1 MNSGVQK
8 EIIVKELEKY
18 YVDEKEQFKEIEFD
32 TDSSSKGPKFMVHRS
47 ITTQLETFN
56 IDTNYIKSLIDNPN
70 EINNADI
77 KQYLLFCVIYP
88 FYLAKYGF
96 FTECKKVLVGPS
108 LTNKNTITYGY
119 SQVNRPIIAI
129 EVRNKQHGGEID
141 SPVHVLNVEK
151 NITPSVVPTPEQ
163 ERILAETELGTE
175 GGEQTPEQEW
185 NLAETELGT
194 EGGEQTPEQERNL
207 AETELETEGG
217 EQTPE
222 QERNLAETELGT
234 ELGTEGEQTPK
245 QEINITEKELGTEG
259 EEQTPK
265 QEINITEKELETE
278 LETELGTEG
287 GEIAPQQERRNETTV
302 LQTEHNGPGEVQND
316 MSDEI
321 KKLLLTLL
329 KENDE
334 KGKNLLLEALQNIA
348 QKEDNTE
355 NRNDVQ
361 SLANNMKEM
370 KIAMEEMKKKMSTIN
385 NNNSPFS
392 KIDEEEMQSCPKNQ
406 DQPVI
411 FKMFPL
417 PSFEKLRKEKN
428 FMKMIEAFLNTDN
441 NTRMMILNGNITQKN
456 KPVYDLLKIHFKEH
470 PYLPTYE
477 LEFYHY
483 LGIPEKKHIKNFL
496 KVIQEK
502 KIKKGGSVS
511 ILRKIIEQKKKEKR
525 KSKKKIRF
533 SVKQKTKK
541 QSGFDKIIKRK
552 HKLKPKRITNRVHNK
567 SKNKW
572 LKSRKYL
579 K

>member
-18 YVDEKEQFKEIEFD
+18 YVDKKEQFKEIEFD

-47 ITTQLETFN
+47 IMAHLETFN
-56 IDTNYIKSLIDNPN
+56 IDTNNIKSLIDNHN
-70 EINNADI
+70 EINNMDNDNI

-96 FTECKKVLVGPS
+96 FIECKKVFVGPS
-108 LTNKNTITYGY
+108 LTNNNTITNGY

-129 EVRNKQHGGEID
+129 EVRNKQHGGEIAP
-141 SPVHVLNVEK
+141 PVNVLNIEE
-151 NITPSVVPTPEQ
+151 NITPSVVPTTQQ
-163 ERILAETELGTE
+163 EINLAETELETEGGEIAPKQEINITKTELETE
-175 GGEQTPEQEW
+175 GGEQIPEQEI
-185 NLAETELGT
+185 NITEKELETELGT
-194 EGGEQTPEQERNL
+194 EGGEQTPEQERLNKIV
-207 AETELETEGG
+207 A
-217 EQTPE
+217 
-222 QERNLAETELGT
+222 
-234 ELGTEGEQTPK
+234 
-245 QEINITEKELGTEG
+245 
-259 EEQTPK
+259 
-265 QEINITEKELETE
+265 
-278 LETELGTEG
+278 
-287 GEIAPQQERRNETTV
+287 
-302 LQTEHNGPGEVQND
+302 LQTEYNGPGEVQND
-316 MSDEI
+316 MSGEI
-321 KKLLLTLL
+321 KKLLLSLL

-361 SLANNMKEM
+361 SLANNMKKM

-456 KPVYDLLKIHFKEH
+456 KPVYDLLKTHFKEH

-483 LGIPEKKHIKNFL
+483 LGIPKKKHIKNFL

>member
-1 MNSGVQK
+1 MTSGVQK

-18 YVDEKEQFKEIEFD
+18 YVDEKEQFEEIEFD
-32 TDSSSKGPKFMVHRS
+32 TDSSSKGPKFMVHLS
-47 ITTQLETFN
+47 ITTQLKTFK
-56 IDTNYIKSLIDNPN
+56 IDTNYIKLLIDNPN
-70 EINNADI
+70 EINDMDNAG
-77 KQYLLFCVIYP
+77 QYLLFCVIYP

-96 FTECKKVLVGPS
+96 FAECKKVFVGPS
-108 LTNKNTITYGY
+108 LTNNNTITYGY
-119 SQVNRPIIAI
+119 SKVNRPIIAI
-129 EVRNKQHGGEID
+129 EVRNKQHGGEIAP
-141 SPVHVLNVEK
+141 PVNDLNIEE
-151 NITPSVVPTPEQ
+151 NITPLVVPSTQQ
-163 ERILAETELGTE
+163 EI
-175 GGEQTPEQEW
+175 

-194 EGGEQTPEQERNL
+194 EGV
-207 AETELETEGG
+207 
-217 EQTPE
+217 
-222 QERNLAETELGT
+222 
-234 ELGTEGEQTPK
+234 EQTPK
-245 QEINITEKELGTEG
+245 
-259 EEQTPK
+259 
-265 QEINITEKELETE
+265 
-278 LETELGTEG
+278 
-287 GEIAPQQERRNETTV
+287 QERRNETTV
-302 LQTEHNGPGEVQND
+302 LKTEHNNGPGEVQND

-428 FMKMIEAFLNTDN
+428 FMKMIEAFLNADN
-441 NTRMMILNGNITQKN
+441 NTRMMIINGNITQKN
-456 KPVYDLLKIHFKEH
+456 KPVYDLLKTHYKEH

-483 LGIPEKKHIKNFL
+483 LGIPKKKHIKNFL

>member
-8 EIIVKELEKY
+8 EIIVKELENY
-18 YVDEKEQFKEIEFD
+18 YVDEKEQFEEIEFD

-47 ITTQLETFN
+47 ITTHLESFN

-70 EINNADI
+70 EINDMDNAGI

-96 FTECKKVLVGPS
+96 FIECKKVFVGPS
-108 LTNKNTITYGY
+108 LTNNNTITYGY

-129 EVRNKQHGGEID
+129 EVRNKQQGGAIAP
-141 SPVHVLNVEK
+141 PVNDLNIEE
-151 NITPSVVPTPEQ
+151 NITPSVVPTTQQ
-163 ERILAETELGTE
+163 EI
-175 GGEQTPEQEW
+175 
-185 NLAETELGT
+185 NLAK
-194 EGGEQTPEQERNL
+194 
-207 AETELETEGG
+207 TELETEGG
-217 EQTPE
+217 EI
-222 QERNLAETELGT
+222 A
-234 ELGTEGEQTPK
+234 PK
-245 QEINITEKELGTEG
+245 QEINITK
-259 EEQTPK
+259 
-265 QEINITEKELETE
+265 TE
-278 LETELGTEG
+278 LETEGVEQT
-287 GEIAPQQERRNETTV
+287 PKQERRNETTV
-302 LQTEHNGPGEVQND
+302 LKTEHNNGPGEVQND

-428 FMKMIEAFLNTDN
+428 FMKMIEAFLNADN
-441 NTRMMILNGNITQKN
+441 NTRMMIINGNITQKN
-456 KPVYDLLKIHFKEH
+456 KPVYDLLKTHYKEH

-483 LGIPEKKHIKNFL
+483 LGIPKKKHIKNFL